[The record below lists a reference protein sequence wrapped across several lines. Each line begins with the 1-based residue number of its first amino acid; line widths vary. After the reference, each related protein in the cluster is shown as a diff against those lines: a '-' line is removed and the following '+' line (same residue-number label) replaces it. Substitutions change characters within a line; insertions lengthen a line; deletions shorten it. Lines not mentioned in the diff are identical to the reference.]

1 MFYQIRNFVDQYR
14 FDSIYTNNIFIHFFH
29 VAIIQNFE
37 VVMIWECFFTSD
49 FVIDKTPTKSFFFE
63 KNKPCGKFA
72 RE

>member
-1 MFYQIRNFVDQYR
+1 MFYKIRNFVYQYR

-37 VVMIWECFFTSD
+37 VVMICECFFTSD
-49 FVIDKTPTKSFFFE
+49 FAIDKPTKSFFFE